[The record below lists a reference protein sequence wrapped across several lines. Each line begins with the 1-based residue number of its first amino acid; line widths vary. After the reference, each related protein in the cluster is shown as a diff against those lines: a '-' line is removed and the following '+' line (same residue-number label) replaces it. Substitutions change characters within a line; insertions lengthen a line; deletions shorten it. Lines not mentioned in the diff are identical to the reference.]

1 MSPASDGC
9 FQRAW
14 EAGSGGLSAGLLVA
28 GAVAQ
33 SLGGQRWLAELDNR
47 RYRSR
52 GKKLRHSL
60 RNVPRPPIPSS
71 RWAWGARRAGT
82 PVVTVAKLS
91 RFARQPQPEATLSVS
106 ADRDGRKSSRAV
118 SPRPTPIPRR
128 VRYGAC
134 LAGEL

>member
-60 RNVPRPPIPSS
+60 RNVPRAPIPSS
-71 RWAWGARRAGT
+71 RCAWGARRAGT
-82 PVVTVAKLS
+82 PVVTVAQVS
-91 RFARQPQPEATLSVS
+91 RVLRQRAGRLIAPPPMKDDNVLGRRTEA
-106 ADRDGRKSSRAV
+106 G
-118 SPRPTPIPRR
+118 
-128 VRYGAC
+128 GAWC
-134 LAGEL
+134 G